1 MVKSSGQIQW
11 SNPVVI
17 SSDQVQRSNPV
28 VKSSSQIQWSNPAV
42 KSGGR
47 PRGVESDWRV
57 WRADGSG
64 RRCRG
69 AERAFRAT
77 GMLPSRARTRAHTRD
92 TGARARRHRA
102 CWTAS
107 TASSTGPRP
116 SWAFSRQPLA
126 PRPRPAPS
134 HPAHP
139 AVPYSSSPPLPPP
152 RPRTGSLRKPRLF
165 ECCDLKRG
173 LSSPVLSPHHRREG
187 GGRRARKGDA
197 AGAGAVG
204 SRGDGKRGKYAGRGK
219 EKRSQGVRG
228 GEGGENVESSGREGR
243 GGEKGVGWGGG
254 QSPSPDVRGRAYAG
268 RDPSQKRAPAQA
280 PQGFVR
286 RGEGWAEKEGGVWG
300 RERGRGGGRMR
311 EESEKRE

>member
-126 PRPRPAPS
+126 PRPRP
-134 HPAHP
+134 
-139 AVPYSSSPPLPPP
+139 PPP
-152 RPRTGSLRKPRLF
+152 NPPTPLCPTRYPRRSFRLVPRAAPFCKPHLF
-165 ECCDLKRG
+165 KFRA
-173 LSSPVLSPHHRREG
+173 PYYRRMG

-197 AGAGAVG
+197 VGAGAVG
-204 SRGDGKRGKYAGRGK
+204 SRGDGKRGQYAERGK
-219 EKRSQGVRG
+219 EERSQGVRG

-268 RDPSQKRAPAQA
+268 RDLSQKRAPAQA